1 MSVQELTFKL
11 DGHTEKQGIGQD
23 DFDALLVSEVET
35 LREGEKHLNII
46 YQRMR
51 EEPQLREFFLQELA
65 EVQQRA
71 TRLLAVLCP
80 DEILESAFWTSPTM
94 RPAA

>member
-1 MSVQELTFKL
+1 MNNKRIL
-11 DGHTEKQGIGQD
+11 QD
-23 DFDALLVSEVET
+23 DFDAILVSEVET
-35 LREGEKHLNII
+35 LRESEKHLNLI
-46 YQRMR
+46 YQRMH

-65 EVQQRA
+65 GVQQRA
-71 TRLLAVLCP
+71 ERLSAVLCP

>member
-1 MSVQELTFKL
+1 MNNKW
-11 DGHTEKQGIGQD
+11 IRQD
-23 DFDALLVSEVET
+23 DFDAILVSEVET
-35 LREGEKHLNII
+35 LREDEKHLNII

-71 TRLLAVLCP
+71 TRLFAVLCP

>member
-1 MSVQELTFKL
+1 MNSKRIR
-11 DGHTEKQGIGQD
+11 KD
-23 DFDALLVSEVET
+23 DFDAILVSEVET

-51 EEPQLREFFLQELA
+51 EEPQLREVFLQELA
-65 EVQQRA
+65 GVQQRA
-71 TRLLAVLCP
+71 KRLLAVLCP
-80 DEILESAFWTSPTM
+80 DEILESVGEAFSTSPTM